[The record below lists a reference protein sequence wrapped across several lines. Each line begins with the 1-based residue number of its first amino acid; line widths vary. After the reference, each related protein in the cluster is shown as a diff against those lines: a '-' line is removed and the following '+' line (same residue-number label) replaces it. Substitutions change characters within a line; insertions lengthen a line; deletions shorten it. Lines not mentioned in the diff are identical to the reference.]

1 MNEHIEIE
9 YKILIHNNTFE
20 SILNDYKK
28 DILHDYTQTN
38 FYFTHPLLE
47 KNKYMLRIRE
57 KNNTYELTLKRPTKK
72 HRLETNVTLT
82 KQEAELFF
90 SHQNIQNEITNILL
104 DMGISLQNLKQQF
117 SLTTHRYDIKL
128 ENGILSLD
136 KNDYLGVTDYEIEF
150 EVNDEHRG
158 YQQFLEIIKPYHLQ
172 YSQNCASKI
181 KRVLDVYNKSNK
193 I

>member
-72 HRLETNVTLT
+72 HRLETNVILT

-104 DMGISLQNLKQQF
+104 DMGISLQDLKQQF

-150 EVNDEHRG
+150 EVNDENRG

>member
-104 DMGISLQNLKQQF
+104 DMGISLQDLKQQF

-150 EVNDEHRG
+150 EVNDENRG
-158 YQQFLEIIKPYHLQ
+158 YQQFLEIIKLYHLQ